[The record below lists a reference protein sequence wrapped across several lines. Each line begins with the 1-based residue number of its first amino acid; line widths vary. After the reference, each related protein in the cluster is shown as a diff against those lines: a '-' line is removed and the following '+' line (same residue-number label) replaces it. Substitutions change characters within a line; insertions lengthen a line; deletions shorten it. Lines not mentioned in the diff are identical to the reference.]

1 MRILMTMTLTGAAV
15 WPVAAS
21 EVRLS
26 IEIPQL
32 TVAEYHRPYVA
43 VWLERADQ
51 SFVGNVAVW
60 YDLKLKDNEG
70 TKWLK
75 DLRQWWRRSG
85 RELSMPVDGL
95 STATR
100 PPGNHQ
106 LKIDTAKMPFAG
118 PDRRVIPD
126 GRRGGARSRRA
137 RVAAHPVPVAAQ
149 GYAERES
156 AGPARTGRRGTR
168 SQTVRFRFE
177 RSFTLASWWSMI
189 LRRPLAFRDHAP
201 NDGGSSC
208 ESR

>member
-1 MRILMTMTLTGAAV
+1 MRVLMTMTLTGAAV

-95 STATR
+95 STVTR

-106 LKIDTAKMPFAG
+106 LKIDTAKVPFAG
-118 PDRRVIPD
+118 LPD
-126 GRRGGARSRRA
+126 GSYQMVVEASREVGG
-137 RVAAHPVPVAAQ
+137 
-149 GYAERES
+149 RE
-156 AGPARTGRRGTR
+156 
-168 SQTVRFRFE
+168 
-177 RSFTLASWWSMI
+177 L
-189 LRRPLAFRDHAP
+189 LRIPFQWPLKDTQSVKAP
-201 NDGGSSC
+201 GQHELGAVVLDLKP
-208 ESR
+208 